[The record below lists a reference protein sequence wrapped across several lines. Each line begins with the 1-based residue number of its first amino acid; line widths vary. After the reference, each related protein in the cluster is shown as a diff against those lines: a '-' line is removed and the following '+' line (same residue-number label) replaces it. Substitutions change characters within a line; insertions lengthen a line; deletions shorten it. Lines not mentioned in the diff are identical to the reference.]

1 MTAEEAAEVIH
12 KRLLPSADELD
23 RSKNNPL
30 DDLETPY
37 QREYGAEGPPQSGV
51 VLNVKTFNTDLLGE
65 KDMTFKQLV
74 TDAEKVASAILGVAP
89 AILGFLLPN
98 SKVTPIVT
106 AIAPLIPQA
115 MAAANTFIG
124 TDGAGTDKAAA
135 ASALLQF
142 AVSTG
147 KVVSTGGQAHT
158 MDEFQAALP
167 EIQKLFTGV
176 INSLDAVAN
185 TVSQAPAA

>member
-12 KRLLPSADELD
+12 KRLLPSADEIE

-30 DDLETPY
+30 SDLETPY
-37 QREYGAEGPPQSGV
+37 QREYGAEGAPQSGV
-51 VLNVKTFNTDLLGE
+51 VLNVKTFSTDLLGE

-74 TDAEKVASAILGVAP
+74 TDVEKVASAILGVAP

-185 TVSQAPAA
+185 AVTTPAA